1 MEEEECVLVD
11 DDVTF
16 LDLSE
21 IISENESDDNLDLP
35 PDHRFPSHTST
46 SFPQIILINIERQ
59 CRDRSTDASETVEEV
74 SKRQLL
80 VSVSTK
86 WNSFCDAVKRIVEIP
101 MSKMN
106 TLSTKLGVQMG
117 GIDWE
122 SRYNEAISR
131 ATEAEKNMLQAA
143 SFGQIL
149 LSEKDELSKE
159 VKELTDK
166 LKDVQHNV
174 HLKEETQILT
184 IKSLEAENE
193 AIAKEHR
200 SKEDSW
206 IKKMES
212 LQCELRKAR
221 NLNQLVAQEDI
232 EDSSPRIIQSLQE
245 EIVILRKELD
255 SCYALSSKGD
265 SSSYSFS
272 GLDMEEL
279 KQEKTRR
286 SKNNFSTLNHEIRE
300 KDEEIQCYVESL
312 DFARNSAADLHQE
325 IESLQ
330 INNGETSIK
339 KGNSLF
345 SEVEDRRNFVEQKLS
360 ILQTKNMEMK
370 KVIDEKSQQIHKVKM
385 QNLALLNLGGNGIH
399 GNSFIGSKGSS
410 SSHIHRLEEQLSTEK
425 QINKSLRDRLEV
437 MSSASSVV
445 PSSLRSGVSDYA
457 YMSSL
462 LQEKG
467 TQIDELKKQLQSQI
481 RQTLEESD
489 KVLELSRKLTHQES
503 QTVRFKAEIYQLKM
517 MIEDLK
523 SEAKETPPPSNKARV
538 KNNIIFEDLKFDE
551 DKKGS
556 ADNKLD
562 TNLSLYDIVDSKEES
577 KENVCKS
584 NIDGASKKKN
594 KSVSSL
600 SNSGKKSVS
609 MCDEVVVFDD
619 ESNKVIDL
627 KNEET
632 TKGLPKRTPKE
643 HLAVSIEEH
652 DEKMKNECAQ
662 Q

>member
-1 MEEEECVLVD
+1 
-11 DDVTF
+11 
-16 LDLSE
+16 
-21 IISENESDDNLDLP
+21 
-35 PDHRFPSHTST
+35 
-46 SFPQIILINIERQ
+46 
-59 CRDRSTDASETVEEV
+59 
-74 SKRQLL
+74 
-80 VSVSTK
+80 
-86 WNSFCDAVKRIVEIP
+86 
-101 MSKMN
+101 
-106 TLSTKLGVQMG
+106 MG
-117 GIDWE
+117 DIDWE

-166 LKDVQHNV
+166 LKDVQHNA

-279 KQEKTRR
+279 KQENTEIKEQLRIFKDELIKT
-286 SKNNFSTLNHEIRE
+286 KEELDELKCEKSTLNHEIRE

-562 TNLSLYDIVDSKEES
+562 TNLSLYDIVDSKES